1 LSFSRRTNV
10 TEQHEYKIDEA
21 YYENGE
27 HRYIVR
33 HNGIEIGRTLDPEKA
48 RLWASETAGWWTGKS
63 ECCLKA
69 GITSWASLP
78 NKR

>member
-1 LSFSRRTNV
+1 L
-10 TEQHEYKIDEA
+10 TEQHEYAIVQVTED
-21 YYENGE
+21 GE
-27 HRYIVR
+27 LWHAVQ
-33 HNGIEIGRTLDPEKA
+33 HNGIEIGRTLNPDQA

-63 ECCLKA
+63 ECRLNA